1 MDLPRDEMAF
11 RKRYQSLVEGEQ
23 LTTVFRPGDR
33 VFPNFRGYKPRELI
47 TARIIET
54 PGSDEEKIPPL
65 FNDIKVPIQIVQ
77 IETFNVYSLTNA
89 HFQGSSPD
97 VQNIEELLEHLEAIY
112 SQPISN
118 FNDEITRIVFNYLKV
133 AQTA

>member
-1 MDLPRDEMAF
+1 
-11 RKRYQSLVEGEQ
+11 
-23 LTTVFRPGDR
+23 
-33 VFPNFRGYKPRELI
+33 
-47 TARIIET
+47 
-54 PGSDEEKIPPL
+54 
-65 FNDIKVPIQIVQ
+65 VPIQIVQ

-112 SQPISN
+112 SQPISK

-133 AQTA
+133 AKTA